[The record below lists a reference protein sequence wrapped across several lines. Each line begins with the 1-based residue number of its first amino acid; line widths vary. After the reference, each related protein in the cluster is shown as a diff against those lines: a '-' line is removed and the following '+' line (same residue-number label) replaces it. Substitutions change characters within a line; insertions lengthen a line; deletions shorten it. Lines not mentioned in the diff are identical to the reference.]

1 MFYRKLLDGY
11 YSGKKTEYVGEFSF
25 SGSFTLYENGE
36 LLINLDNA
44 AQLNKHY
51 TDPSVMGY
59 YNLAT
64 QLITEGE
71 HEERSFSNAST
82 HKN

>member
-1 MFYRKLLDGY
+1 MFYRKLLDGFY
-11 YSGKKTEYVGEFSF
+11 TGKRIEYVGEFSF
-25 SGSFTLYENGE
+25 NGSFTLYENGE
-36 LLINLDNA
+36 LLINLDNVV
-44 AQLNKHY
+44 QLNKHY

-71 HEERSFSNAST
+71 HEEY
-82 HKN
+82 